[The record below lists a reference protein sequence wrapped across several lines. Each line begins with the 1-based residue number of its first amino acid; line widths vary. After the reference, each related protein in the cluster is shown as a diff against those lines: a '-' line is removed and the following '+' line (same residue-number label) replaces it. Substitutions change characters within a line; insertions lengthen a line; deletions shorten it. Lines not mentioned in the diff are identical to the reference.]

1 MTRLRTITL
10 AMVLILTSTVM
21 PLKHSQARHHECENN
36 PSHEHGEPCNPPK
49 PKNDDDLLAPLLGGI
64 AAGVIVGGI
73 VIYWYTTDEDSEEFR
88 MMLDESS
95 KWIQDNTVKDEHGLS
110 FKVLEW

>member
-1 MTRLRTITL
+1 MTCLRTITL
-10 AMVLILTSTVM
+10 AMVLILTSMVM
-21 PLKHSQARHHECENN
+21 PLNTFAKHHECENN
-36 PSHEHGEPCNPPK
+36 PSHEHGDPCNPPK
-49 PKNDDDLLAPLLGGI
+49 QPKNDDDLLAPLLGGI

-95 KWIQDNTVKDEHGLS
+95 KWIQDNTVKDERGLS